1 MVQQHRWREPLR
13 AHVGGPS
20 FSASLSPSCKPC
32 LRLLDTGQKGQLD
45 GERQPDLVA
54 ISGGSGD
61 ETFSFDAREIRNFF
75 APTHLARSPASRR
88 LRELHR
94 LFALKS
100 FLLHWKAYKTPPSQT
115 RPLAPST
122 KATPAPVDDSAT
134 TQLHLAPYDRRSEGQ
149 LSALRYTLDFE
160 MLDLRQRG
168 SDRPVLLQCRASKTR
183 QSSSFVEKRL
193 PRADEQ
199 ADTVHALAQT
209 WPAHKIVCGKR
220 GAHPFRLPPFS
231 RREADQAWRRY
242 CQPATEDLQAQLQR
256 DLRTICEIGTGK
268 DVKVSPIS
276 MLPLFFS
283 FFIFFCFPPL
293 TALPVAHVQES
304 LDDLVAK
311 ANRPNAQ
318 LSLDDLDIIL
328 AVRAMSGSWYCT
340 LPANSPHP
348 PYLETFATT
357 YDSLT
362 GGNRAPSSD
371 PVHEMRHSQLCHRL
385 LAHTVLYLRVDT
397 IMQNLKA
404 AQKKTPALIPDEAR
418 LLKQNY
424 DALLEFASN
433 ARKEAPEWE
442 IGQKLEANLQKYLA
456 DLGEADLT
464 KALTGST

>member
-1 MVQQHRWREPLR
+1 M
-13 AHVGGPS
+13 
-20 FSASLSPSCKPC
+20 
-32 LRLLDTGQKGQLD
+32 
-45 GERQPDLVA
+45 
-54 ISGGSGD
+54 
-61 ETFSFDAREIRNFF
+61 
-75 APTHLARSPASRR
+75 PTRKCS
-88 LRELHR
+88 
-94 LFALKS
+94 
-100 FLLHWKAYKTPPSQT
+100 
-115 RPLAPST
+115 
-122 KATPAPVDDSAT
+122 PVDDSAT

-168 SDRPVLLQCRASKTR
+168 SDRP
-183 QSSSFVEKRL
+183 
-193 PRADEQ
+193 
-199 ADTVHALAQT
+199 T

-268 DVKVSPIS
+268 DVK
-276 MLPLFFS
+276 
-283 FFIFFCFPPL
+283 
-293 TALPVAHVQES
+293 ES

-418 LLKQNY
+418 LLKQDY